1 MGTDAKT
8 APVSNPDPKDP
19 NYPKLAS
26 RVLMMLGVGTGLAYL
41 SLLLDSESGK
51 GVRASKLEVVEAM
64 DLKWGYLALVVLN
77 LTVTL
82 VNFVPTG
89 YKNGLKGNMRSNP
102 FYFQTTDDK
111 QTMVVYKED
120 GFHGKYN
127 RANRSVQH
135 MIENFGAFL
144 ATLGPVGWVFP
155 KQTFGAVSMFCAGRI
170 LHQKG
175 YTEGY
180 GKHAIGFALSLLAIL
195 IVEGLALLVVL
206 M

>member
-1 MGTDAKT
+1 MTDAKT
-8 APVSNPDPKDP
+8 APASNPDPKDP
-19 NYPKLAS
+19 NYPALAS
-26 RVLMMLGVGTGLAYL
+26 RVLMMLGVGTALAYG
-41 SLLLDSESGK
+41 SLFLDSEFDR
-51 GVRASKLEVVEAM
+51 GVRTSKLGMVQAM

-77 LTVTL
+77 LTVTM

-89 YKNGLKGNMRSNP
+89 YKNGLKGNLRSNP

-135 MIENFGAFL
+135 MVENFGAFL
-144 ATLGPVGWVFP
+144 ATVGPVGWVFP
-155 KQTFGAVSMFCAGRI
+155 KQTFGVVSMFCAGRI

-180 GKHAIGFALSLLAIL
+180 GKHAIGFVLSLMAIL